1 MYSNALTTPLATAGV
16 LAVTGPE
23 SMTTW
28 VIAAG
33 IAVTRRS
40 TAREDGPAQGRTP

>member
-1 MYSNALTTPLATAGV
+1 MSSTPLTPPLATAGV

-28 VIAAG
+28 VIA
-33 IAVTRRS
+33 VTRRS